1 MVATTAL
8 LKRETHLTFLSGE
21 HVIFTLF
28 DTKLTGEERQKIAGR
43 LLSLLELWEPGTML
57 KDVMTVPHPNFCNSD
72 TFWPV
77 SPNNLQLERPS
88 LTTFVTTRSFLL

>member
-1 MVATTAL
+1 MEKFCSETPSPCLLYAPSAPRNLITAIQQLRGIRLECPVVATTVL

-28 DTKLTGEERQKIAGR
+28 DTKLTGEERQKIASR

-57 KDVMTVPHPNFCNSD
+57 
-72 TFWPV
+72 
-77 SPNNLQLERPS
+77 
-88 LTTFVTTRSFLL
+88 